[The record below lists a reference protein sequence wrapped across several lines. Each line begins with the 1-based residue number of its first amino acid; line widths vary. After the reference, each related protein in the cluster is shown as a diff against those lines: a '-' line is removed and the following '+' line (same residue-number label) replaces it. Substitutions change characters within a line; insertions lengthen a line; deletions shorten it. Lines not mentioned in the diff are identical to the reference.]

1 MAFADQAIRQEQA
14 QINITPLVDVL
25 LVLLVIFM
33 MTAPILSRPIPLTL
47 PQSAPPDAERLPPP
61 EPIVLRIDAAGGLSW
76 NGSAT
81 SLSALPPLFAALA
94 ERAPGERPMLQIDAA
109 GDSDYGTLVRVL
121 AAANGAGVQ
130 EIGFV
135 RQD

>member
-1 MAFADQAIRQEQA
+1 MAFANQSMQREQA

-33 MTAPILSRPIPLTL
+33 MTAPVLSRPIPLTL

-81 SLSALPPLFAALA
+81 SLSALAPLFADVA

-109 GDSDYGTLVRVL
+109 GDSEYETLVRVL
-121 AAANGAGVQ
+121 AAANGAGLQ
-130 EIGFV
+130 DIGFV